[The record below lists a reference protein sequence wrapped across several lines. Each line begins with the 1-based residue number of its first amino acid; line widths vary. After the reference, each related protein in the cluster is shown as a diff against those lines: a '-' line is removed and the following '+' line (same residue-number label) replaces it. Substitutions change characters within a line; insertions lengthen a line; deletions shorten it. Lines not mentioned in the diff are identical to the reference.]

1 MLPAAL
7 AAVVAGVPE
16 RLVYQWVEASK
27 VHFLERP
34 DGTILICLES
44 LAGLK

>member
-7 AAVVAGVPE
+7 AAVLAGAPE
-16 RLVYQWVEASK
+16 RLVYQWVEAGK

-34 DGTILICLES
+34 NGAILICLES
-44 LAGLK
+44 LEGLR